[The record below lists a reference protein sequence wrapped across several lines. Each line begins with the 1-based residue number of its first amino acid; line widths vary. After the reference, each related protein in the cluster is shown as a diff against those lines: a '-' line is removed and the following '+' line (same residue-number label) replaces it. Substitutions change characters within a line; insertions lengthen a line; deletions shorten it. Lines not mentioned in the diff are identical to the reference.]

1 MFKFLP
7 VSKENSTFSFPTFS
21 KSPPTIGR
29 QNHKKKCNKII
40 GFVMNWQ
47 VRRGGQGAKC
57 IGSNNK
63 NGNKRRPKR
72 KENKSSPA

>member
-1 MFKFLP
+1 MFKFLS
-7 VSKENSTFSFPTFS
+7 VFKENSIFSFPKFS
-21 KSPPTIGR
+21 ESPSTIGR
-29 QNHKKKCNKII
+29 QNQKKKSNKII
-40 GFVMNWQ
+40 GFLMNWQ

-63 NGNKRRPKR
+63 NGNKRRSKR

>member
-1 MFKFLP
+1 LEGKT
-7 VSKENSTFSFPTFS
+7 KNK
-21 KSPPTIGR
+21 KS
-29 QNHKKKCNKII
+29 NKII

-63 NGNKRRPKR
+63 NGNKRRSKR

>member
-1 MFKFLP
+1 MHVQSSSQCSRKTQSFHPQNFPSLLLP
-7 VSKENSTFSFPTFS
+7 LEGKTSKTS
-21 KSPPTIGR
+21 
-29 QNHKKKCNKII
+29 NKII

-63 NGNKRRPKR
+63 NGK
-72 KENKSSPA
+72 

>member
-1 MFKFLP
+1 LEGKT
-7 VSKENSTFSFPTFS
+7 SKTS
-21 KSPPTIGR
+21 
-29 QNHKKKCNKII
+29 NKII

-63 NGNKRRPKR
+63 NGNKRRSKR
-72 KENKSSPA
+72 KENKKFTSVMHTTHT